1 MGPGAEFE
9 RPANVCRFRFG
20 PVVVKELVSQCARVS
35 ETHSLYDMYLTL
47 SRCSTCEMLLCK
59 IQTAG
64 YYVSLLS
71 LAVWRVILDI
81 STTTTSTSA
90 AVVFVVV
97 IIIIIIIII
106 LLLIVLHL
114 GSTPSSSPNW

>member
-1 MGPGAEFE
+1 
-9 RPANVCRFRFG
+9 
-20 PVVVKELVSQCARVS
+20 
-35 ETHSLYDMYLTL
+35 
-47 SRCSTCEMLLCK
+47 MLLCK

-97 IIIIIIIII
+97 IIIIIIM